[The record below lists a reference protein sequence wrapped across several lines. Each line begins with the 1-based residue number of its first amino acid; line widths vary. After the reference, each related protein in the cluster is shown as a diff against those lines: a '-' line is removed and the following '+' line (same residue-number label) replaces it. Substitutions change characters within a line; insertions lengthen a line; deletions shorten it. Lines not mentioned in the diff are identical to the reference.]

1 MMGQRRSAKKAC
13 SLLIK
18 KGDTTMKTFVL
29 HTTRGIL
36 NPKTLEE
43 ARTLHNS
50 FLTEGPQPGIEI
62 ARSLGDISHN
72 LYTPA
77 EGLGSLSDAKPAHLL
92 FIDYWTS
99 LGGMETFFSNPV
111 APDARRRLF

>member
-1 MMGQRRSAKKAC
+1 MIGQRRSAKKEC

-43 ARTLHNS
+43 ARTLHNG
-50 FLTEGPQPGIEI
+50 FVTEGPQPGIEI

-72 LYTPA
+72 LSTPA
-77 EGLGSLSDAKPAHLL
+77 EGLVSLSAAKLGELL
-92 FIDYWTS
+92 FILYLS
-99 LGGMETFFSNPV
+99 VLQVM
-111 APDARRRLF
+111 

>member
-1 MMGQRRSAKKAC
+1 MIGQRRSAKKEC

-43 ARTLHNS
+43 ARTLHNG
-50 FLTEGPQPGIEI
+50 FVAEGRQQGIEI
-62 ARSLGDISHN
+62 ARSPGDISHN
-72 LYTPA
+72 LYPPA
-77 EGLGSLSDAKPAHLL
+77 EGLGRLL
-92 FIDYWTS
+92 GAQPRELPFIDYSTL
-99 LGGMETFFSNPV
+99 LGSIEHFS
-111 APDARRRLF
+111 A